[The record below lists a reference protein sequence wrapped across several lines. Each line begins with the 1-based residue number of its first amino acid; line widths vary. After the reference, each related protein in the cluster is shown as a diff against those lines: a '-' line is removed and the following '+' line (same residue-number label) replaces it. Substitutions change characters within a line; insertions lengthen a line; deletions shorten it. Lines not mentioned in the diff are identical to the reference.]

1 MSTVQ
6 SVTDADFDAV
16 VLQSNVPILVDFWAP
31 WCGPC
36 KMIAPVLDAL
46 AAEYAGRVRIVK
58 LDIDQNPNT
67 ALAYQVRS
75 IPLLL
80 LFKSGQIAARQIGA
94 TGQAQLRQMLEQHL
108 AAST

>member
-1 MSTVQ
+1 MSAVQ
-6 SVTDADFDAV
+6 SVTDADFEAQ
-16 VLQSNVPILVDFWAP
+16 VLQSDLPVLVDFWAP

-36 KMIAPVLDAL
+36 KMIAPALDAL
-46 AAEYAGRVRIVK
+46 ATEYAGRARVVK

-80 LFKSGQIAARQIGA
+80 MFKGGEVVARQVGA
-94 TGQAQLRQMLEQHL
+94 AGQAQLRPLLE
-108 AAST
+108 AAL

>member
-6 SVTDADFDAV
+6 SVTDADFETI
-16 VLQSNVPILVDFWAP
+16 VLQSEVPVLVDFWAP

-80 LFKSGQIAARQIGA
+80 VFKNGQIVARQIGA
-94 TGQAQLRQMLEQHL
+94 TGQAQLRQMLEQAL
-108 AAST
+108 

>member
-1 MSTVQ
+1 MNTVQ
-6 SVTDADFDAV
+6 SVTDADFEAI
-16 VLQSNVPILVDFWAP
+16 VLHSGIPVLVDFWAP

-36 KMIAPVLDAL
+36 KMIAPMLDAL

-58 LDIDQNPNT
+58 LNIDQNPNT

-80 LFKSGQIAARQIGA
+80 LFNNGQIAARQIGA
-94 TGQAQLRQMLEQHL
+94 SGQAQLRQMLESAL
-108 AAST
+108 

>member
-1 MSTVQ
+1 MNTVQ
-6 SVTDADFDAV
+6 SVTDADFEAV
-16 VLQSNVPILVDFWAP
+16 VLQSGLPVLVDFWAP

-58 LDIDQNPNT
+58 LNIDQNPNT

-80 LFKSGQIAARQIGA
+80 VFKGGQVAAHQIGA
-94 TGQAQLRQMLEQHL
+94 TGQAQLRQMLEQVL
-108 AAST
+108 EASA